1 MKKFRIN
8 ITNEVVKIISLWAIL
23 LNSSTAN
30 IAYVPMSMHFENKMI
45 SRKALNIV
53 CATYMKQNNIC

>member
-8 ITNEVVKIISLWAIL
+8 ISNEVVKIFSLWAIL

-45 SRKALNIV
+45 LRKALNIV
-53 CATYMKQNNIC
+53 CATYIKAK